1 MQRADNGAFLPA
13 PHCETIVLHSRMQT
27 LTGIYCSW
35 TDLNTSVPIAHLWLL
50 MPRRHCRNLGLTVFI
65 WRQRCQDFRS
75 EQLVAHFPAAFWAW
89 LLPVATSLSCFTSF
103 QGNWLR
109 PLSMRPQFYPPA
121 LNGLIKQLT
130 ATWQTLRKQILPYI
144 VFSAQCVC

>member
-1 MQRADNGAFLPA
+1 MQRADNGGFLPA

-27 LTGIYCSW
+27 LAGIYCSW
-35 TDLNTSVPIAHLWLL
+35 TDLNTSVQIAHLWLL
-50 MPRRHCRNLGLTVFI
+50 MPRHHCRNLGLTVLI
-65 WRQRCQDFRS
+65 WRTRCQDFRS

-130 ATWQTLRKQILPYI
+130 ATWQTLSKQTLPYI
-144 VFSAQCVC
+144 VFSDQCVC